1 MTTDPGQLIAVHS
14 ERLRQV
20 ESRMSSVDK
29 KLDAIS
35 ETLTNVQVMV
45 AEQRGA
51 WKAMWRT
58 AAAVG
63 GACGTVAALL
73 LQAFRH

>member
-1 MTTDPGQLIAVHS
+1 MSAETGQLVAVNR
-14 ERLRQV
+14 ERLKQL
-20 ESRMSSVDK
+20 ENRMSSVDE
-29 KLDAIS
+29 KLDAITA
-35 ETLTNVQVMV
+35 TLTDVQVMV

-51 WKAMWRT
+51 WRAMWRT

-63 GACGTVAALL
+63 GACGTAAALL